1 MYGHRE
7 LFHSNL
13 IAWFFDELPAAADA
27 VFRPLAG
34 QGTGS
39 RRRVERERGHMDLV
53 MHWPDTAPLVIE
65 NKVFS
70 LPRPEQLRQYQAATA
85 TWPTHPSFVLLSV
98 SAGATDVDGWQYLS
112 YHELASRIRAALPAC
127 GSYEVATMRRYADLA
142 DDLAALV
149 SAVDIRGDQE
159 PVWPADTVLDSIVG
173 SPTRSI
179 LQKGR
184 AERIAGLL
192 NHLLPELE
200 QQAHSAM
207 TNSVPLVE
215 ALESVRVDGIDV
227 HLGWQLQ
234 GDQFRRCVA
243 FHDPDVH
250 GRSAESRERREDLSR
265 RHPEFFVF
273 PPGLPQVHAG
283 RSEFNHYAPNFVYQY
298 VRTPGL
304 TIGALIQ
311 AATFVHA
318 QLEPW
323 QRDGG

>member
-1 MYGHRE
+1 M
-7 LFHSNL
+7 
-13 IAWFFDELPAAADA
+13 
-27 VFRPLAG
+27 
-34 QGTGS
+34 
-39 RRRVERERGHMDLV
+39 
-53 MHWPDTAPLVIE
+53 
-65 NKVFS
+65 
-70 LPRPEQLRQYQAATA
+70 
-85 TWPTHPSFVLLSV
+85 
-98 SAGATDVDGWQYLS
+98 DGWQYLS

-234 GDQFRRCVA
+234 GDQFRRAWRSTIRTFTGGAPSHGSVA
-243 FHDPDVH
+243 RISVGVTPSSSSFRLDCR
-250 GRSAESRERREDLSR
+250 RSTLGA
-265 RHPEFFVF
+265 
-273 PPGLPQVHAG
+273 
-283 RSEFNHYAPNFVYQY
+283 RSSTTMH
-298 VRTPGL
+298 RTSC
-304 TIGALIQ
+304 TS
-311 AATFVHA
+311 T
-318 QLEPW
+318 
-323 QRDGG
+323 